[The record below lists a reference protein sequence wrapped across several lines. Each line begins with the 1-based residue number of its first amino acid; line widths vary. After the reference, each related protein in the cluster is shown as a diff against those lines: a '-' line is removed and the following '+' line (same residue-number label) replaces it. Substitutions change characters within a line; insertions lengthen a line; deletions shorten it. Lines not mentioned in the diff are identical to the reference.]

1 MSAHPLGPGNQPVSF
16 SPGGVPAQH
25 AVPRRRPMP
34 LWQYGLILVG
44 GAAPLVAALFATG
57 ALPVE
62 VALIC
67 CAAAAFLI
75 VLAMTVIGALGS
87 VRRSVV
93 DGRIG
98 REIEELALAVRRLNE
113 HSLLS
118 DDARRLLNRAQER
131 ELLVRAIEEDI
142 AAEEWDAATIL
153 CNELAERFGYR
164 VEAEQF
170 RARIEQARAVVQERR
185 VADAIAQLDGLIVQ
199 RRWDTA
205 LREAARIRRLFPD
218 SPRVENLR
226 ARVEQARTVYKADLE
241 RRFLE
246 AAQENRVEDAME
258 LLKELDTYLTETEA
272 APYRE
277 VARGVI
283 SKARENL
290 GAQFKLAVQDRRW
303 AAAAAIGRRIINEF
317 PNTRMAT
324 EVRELM
330 DRILAEANAPAAS

>member
-1 MSAHPLGPGNQPVSF
+1 MSAHPPVPGSHHVSF
-16 SPGGVPAQH
+16 APPVPMARH
-25 AVPRRRPMP
+25 RPMQ
-34 LWQYGLILVG
+34 LWQYGLILAV
-44 GAAPLVAALFATG
+44 GAAPLIAALFATN
-57 ALPVE
+57 VFSME
-62 VALIC
+62 TNVVI
-67 CAAAAFLI
+67 AAAAVFLV
-75 VLAMTVIGALGS
+75 VLSLTMIGALTA

-98 REIEELALAVRRLNE
+98 REVEELALAVRRLNE

-118 DDARRLLNRAQER
+118 DDARRLLNRPAER

-142 AAEEWDAATIL
+142 AGEEWDAATVL
-153 CNELAERFGYR
+153 CDELAERFGYR

-170 RARIEQARAVVQERR
+170 RARVDQARSVHQERR

-226 ARVEQARTVYKADLE
+226 SRVEQARAVYKADLE

-246 AAQENRVEDAME
+246 AAQESRVEDAME
-258 LLKELDTYLTETEA
+258 LLKELDAYLTETEA
-272 APYRE
+272 APFRE

-283 SKARENL
+283 GKARENL
-290 GAQFKLAVQDRRW
+290 GAQFKIAVQDRRW
-303 AAAAAIGRRIINEF
+303 AVAAAIGRRIVNEF

-324 EVRELM
+324 EVREMM

>member
-16 SPGGVPAQH
+16 SPGGAPAQQ
-25 AVPRRRPMP
+25 AAPRPRAMP
-34 LWQYGLILVG
+34 LWQYALILVA
-44 GAAPLVAALFATG
+44 GAAPLVAALFATS
-57 ALPVE
+57 AVPVE
-62 VALIC
+62 TALVLC
-67 CAAAAFLI
+67 GAAAFLV
-75 VLAMTVIGALGS
+75 VLAMTVIAALAS
-87 VRRSVV
+87 VRRAVV
-93 DGRIG
+93 DSRSG
-98 REIEELALAVRRLNE
+98 REIEELALAIRRLNE

-142 AAEEWDAATIL
+142 AAEEWDAATVL

-170 RARIEQARAVVQERR
+170 RARVEQARSVVQERR

-226 ARVEQARTVYKADLE
+226 ARVEQARGVYKADLE

-246 AAQENRVEDAME
+246 AAQESRVEDAME

-283 SKARENL
+283 GKARENL

-324 EVRELM
+324 EVREMM